1 VGQLWTPSGY
11 LFGEA
16 TSAMQK
22 SVRRGWTEQAMY
34 WAFELAG
41 RYPGYVWRRLNVI
54 VNEDVGIGTPD
65 AIIEFWHLSSNPKRI
80 GADLAEAVCM
90 LCACRK
96 TRLADRFMSV
106 EWERDFRWRPIPT
119 GEPTFLAGL
128 LYGALDRGDEEMA
141 LDYALSLDPVD
152 DALLWRTI
160 KVAADTIK
168 DDYPF
173 AAEVV
178 PVLKAGCL
186 AQIKGK
192 VRGWESHMFIAQA
205 ILIICRRPELFPI
218 PAYTVLPIPA
228 SDSREIPDIAL
239 DQHTGRGRKLRRGAE
254 HFFTVGSVVE
264 PEAMEYANDYLERFK
279 EICRAYEAAGGKAE
293 RVPPKNGVTAVNVV
307 VRPEQLSLF

>member
-1 VGQLWTPSGY
+1 MQLWTTNGY

-22 SVRRGWTEQAMY
+22 SIRRGWTEQALY

-54 VNEDVGIGTPD
+54 VNEDIGIGTPEV
-65 AIIEFWHLSSNPKRI
+65 ITEFWRLPSNPKRTQH
-80 GADLAEAVCM
+80 DLAYAVCM

-119 GEPTFLAGL
+119 GEPGVLAGL
-128 LYGALDRGDEEMA
+128 MYDALDAGDEETT

-152 DALLWRTI
+152 DGLLWRTL
-160 KVAADTIK
+160 KAAADTMEV
-168 DDYPF
+168 DYPF
-173 AAEVV
+173 AAEAV

-205 ILIICRRPELFPI
+205 ILIICRRPELWP
-218 PAYTVLPIPA
+218 LPEVDLPRLPY
-228 SDSREIPDIAL
+228 DHRFDGREVPDVAL
-239 DQHTGRGRKLRRGAE
+239 DMHTGRGRKMGRGVE
-254 HFFTVGSVVE
+254 YFFTEGMVVE
-264 PEAMEYANDYLERFK
+264 PEAMEYADAYLERFK
-279 EICRAYEAAGGKAE
+279 AVCRAYEAAGGKIE
-293 RVPPKNGVTAVNVV
+293 KVPALVV
-307 VRPEQLSLF
+307 GSEQLSLF